1 MAGQTAPNDPQY
13 TWLNA
18 PKPQPQAPAIDPG
31 AYTTPTM
38 QPGQF
43 QKQLGW
49 LNNSKPSPAYQFWD
63 DNKGLFSQPSF
74 GEINAQGL
82 VGQYS
87 DPNNRPQVTDNAG
100 TWFDQYNKGMAT
112 DPGLGAYYDN
122 AKKRTTE
129 SINQTMAARGAY
141 GSSAANDQLSRAYTD
156 LDADRAKNEADYML
170 KRQGLGG
177 QLASAAD
184 ASSRARSQDEQAW
197 TDLLGKLGI
206 DSSRLGISRMALG
219 GTLSANGSADKR
231 NFGQDAFNNEFTM
244 GKTLSDLFRS
254 IMQPALDDDAAMLDK
269 VVSSGVAQGATA
281 KQDEA
286 NNANTTSQLISAYLN
301 MPSDDPTKKP

>member
-1 MAGQTAPNDPQY
+1 MAGAPNDTNYSWRSP
-13 TWLNA
+13 
-18 PKPQPQAPAIDPG
+18 PKPQQEYPDIDPG

-49 LNNSKPSPAYQFWD
+49 LNNSKASPAYQNWE
-63 DNKGLFSQPSF
+63 DNKGLFASPSF
-74 GEINAQGL
+74 GEVNNQGL

-87 DPNNRPQVTDNAG
+87 DPSNRPQVTNNAA
-100 TWFDQYNKGMAT
+100 TWFDQYKSQMPT
-112 DPGLGAYYDN
+112 DPGLGSYYDN

-177 QLASAAD
+177 QLAGAAD
-184 ASSRARSQDEQAW
+184 AGSRAQSQDQQAW
-197 TDLLGKLGI
+197 ADLLSKFGL
-206 DSSRLGISRMALG
+206 DASRLGLSRMGLG
-219 GTLSANGSADKR
+219 NNFAANASADKR
-231 NFGQDAFNNEFTM
+231 NFGNDAFNQEFTM
-244 GKTLSDLFRS
+244 GNALSNIYRS
-254 IMQPALDDDAAMLDK
+254 IMQPGLDDDAALLDK
-269 VVSSGVAQGATA
+269 VVSSGVGAGNLA
-281 KQDEA
+281 AGNEA
-286 NNANTTSQLISAYLN
+286 RNANTTSQLIKSGVDYF
-301 MPSDDPTKKP
+301 DDSNK